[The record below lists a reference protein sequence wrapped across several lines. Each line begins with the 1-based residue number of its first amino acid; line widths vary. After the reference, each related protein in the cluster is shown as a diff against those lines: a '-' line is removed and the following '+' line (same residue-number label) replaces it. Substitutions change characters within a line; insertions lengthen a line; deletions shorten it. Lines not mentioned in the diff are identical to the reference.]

1 MASNHLFNGRE
12 LAADLGT
19 NLKQVMDA
27 LNAWNDD
34 DFLART
40 DADLITELVA
50 VGAVEC
56 PALHPDEWYMDERPT
71 EAERSVVNMFGERV
85 RERVVQYTVR
95 IPFSGHPAPF
105 TMKASQYFIAPIE
118 AKVDE
123 KASELV
129 IVWEGTRP
137 DPEAVRQWFRTRIDR
152 IEKGLGFARTD
163 INTHNSNL
171 LNQMP
176 QWVAQRRAR
185 LLAARQ
191 VHASIGIPIR
201 RRADA
206 NVYALPVQRRRLVT
220 RTTQSSRA
228 QANPFEPEPALE
240 KASYEDALAVLRNA
254 RNAFERSPSLTE
266 KLGEEL
272 IRDLL
277 LILLNAQFEG
287 RAGGELF
294 NCGGKTDILIREK
307 DANVFIGECKIFGP
321 KDGATKITDTIDQ
334 LLGYLTWRD
343 TKAALLLFIRDRDVT
358 SVIGKAVAAF
368 EAHPNFKRRGS
379 TASDERYD
387 FVVHANGDPAREM
400 HIAFLPFLV
409 GGAR

>member
-1 MASNHLFNGRE
+1 LS
-12 LAADLGT
+12 ADLGT
-19 NLKQVMDA
+19 NHKQVMDA
-27 LNAWNDD
+27 LNAWDDD

-56 PALHPDEWYMDERPT
+56 PELHSDQWYMDDKPT
-71 EAERSVVNMFGERV
+71 EAERTVVNLFRERV
-85 RERVVQYTVR
+85 RERVIQYTVR

-105 TMKASQYFIAPIE
+105 TMKASQCFMSPIDGR
-118 AKVDE
+118 VDE

-137 DPEAVRQWFRTRIDR
+137 EPDAIRQWFKTRIDH
-152 IEKGLGFARTD
+152 IEKGLGFARSD
-163 INTHNSNL
+163 INAHNGNL
-171 LNQMP
+171 LNQVP
-176 QWVAQRRAR
+176 QWVANRRAR

-191 VHASIGIPIR
+191 VHANIGIPIR

-206 NVYALPVQRRRLVT
+206 KVHAVPARRRRLVT
-220 RTTQSSRA
+220 YTPPSSRTSA
-228 QANPFEPEPALE
+228 KLFEPEPALE
-240 KASYEDALAVLRNA
+240 EAGYEDALAVLRNA
-254 RNAFERSPSLTE
+254 RNAFERSPSLTD

-287 RAGGELF
+287 KAGGELF
-294 NCGGKTDILIREK
+294 NCSGKTDILIREK
-307 DANVFIGECKIFGP
+307 DANVFIGECKIFGS
-321 KDGATKITDTIDQ
+321 KDGPSKITATIDQ

-368 EAHPNFKRRGS
+368 EAHPNYKRRGA
-379 TASDERYD
+379 TVSDERYD
-387 FVVHANGDPAREM
+387 FVLHANGDPAREM
-400 HIAFLPFLV
+400 RIAFLPFLV

>member
-1 MASNHLFNGRE
+1 MASIHLFNGRE
-12 LAADLGT
+12 LPADLGT
-19 NLKQVMDA
+19 NHKQVVDA
-27 LNAWNDD
+27 LNGWDDD

-56 PALHPDEWYMDERPT
+56 PELHREQWYMEEKPIETERI
-71 EAERSVVNMFGERV
+71 VVDAFRERV
-85 RERVVQYTVR
+85 RQRVIRYTVR

-105 TMKASQYFIAPIE
+105 TMKASQYFTSPLE
-118 AKVDE
+118 GKVDE

-129 IVWEGTRP
+129 IVWEGTHPQP
-137 DPEAVRQWFRTRIDR
+137 DEIRQWFQRLIDR
-152 IEKGLGFARTD
+152 IEQALGFARAD
-163 INTHNSNL
+163 INAHNGNL
-171 LNQMP
+171 LNQVP

-191 VHASIGIPIR
+191 VHADIGIPIR

-206 NVYALPVQRRRLVT
+206 DVHTVPVRRRRLVT
-220 RTTQSSRA
+220 RTPPPNQS
-228 QANPFEPEPALE
+228 NTKPFEPEPTLE
-240 KASYEDALAVLRNA
+240 EASYEDALAVLRNA

-287 RAGGELF
+287 KAGGELF

-321 KDGATKITDTIDQ
+321 KDGPGKITDTIDQ

-358 SVIGKAVAAF
+358 NVISKAITAF
-368 EAHPNFKRRGS
+368 EDHPNFKRRG
-379 TASDERYD
+379 TTHPDERYD
-387 FVVHANGDPAREM
+387 FVIHANGDTAREM
-400 HIAFLPFLV
+400 RIAFLPFLV